1 MAESFSEC
9 ERALTDTD
17 SGVLSLLCWVSQHET
32 LDATFTDK
40 MSFDVAPH
48 SCRMLVLKPSIHIR

>member
-1 MAESFSEC
+1 
-9 ERALTDTD
+9 LTDTD
-17 SGVLSLLCWVSQHET
+17 SGVVCRTQHET

-48 SCRMLVLKPSIHIR
+48 TCRMLVLKPSIHIR